1 MTPATIPLS
10 TIARFSHDGRVFRS
24 FGHLL
29 AVRNGSLLA
38 VPFGLATGDFSA
50 VVDGCPVPWT
60 EVFAAI
66 DTPLATHTARLL
78 TPEQLASEAPL
89 VAALFSPY
97 GWSQDSISTGHGLG
111 PVPRVSSPDGVIFC
125 WVR

>member
-1 MTPATIPLS
+1 MTPATIPIS

-29 AVRNGSLLA
+29 AARNGSLLA

-50 VVDGCPVPWT
+50 LVDGCPVPWT
-60 EVFAAI
+60 EVWAAI
-66 DTPLATHTARLL
+66 DTPRAAHSRALS
-78 TPEQLASEAPL
+78 PEQLASNAPL

-97 GWSQDSISTGHGLG
+97 GWLQDSISTGHGWG